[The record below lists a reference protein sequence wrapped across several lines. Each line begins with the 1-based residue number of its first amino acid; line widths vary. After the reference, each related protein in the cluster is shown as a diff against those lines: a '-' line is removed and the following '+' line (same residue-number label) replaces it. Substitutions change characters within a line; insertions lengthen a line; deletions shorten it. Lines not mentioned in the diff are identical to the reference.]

1 MRNKHQNRG
10 NSTVKLGSSIGNIVL
25 TCLIVLIPLVAVQIY
40 MVSLYAASK
49 DTGIQ
54 YIREQS
60 DVWEQAFLAAESERV
75 DVVFTSISDSNSLD
89 YNDLRVAA
97 NTVIEDTTELVEKE
111 SNINIRVSDSVKKS
125 VSSKKIDE
133 ANIEDGAEDSRL
145 QVVEVPSSTP
155 SKIDESS
162 DSGES
167 SSTEESSE
175 EPVSSTSSES
185 SHQEDRSADSKES
198 KATESKESES
208 KESESFSRDTNSSV
222 DTTDSQSQVVE
233 IGPIYFDDLLMI
245 RYVNA
250 AGDIQVL
257 NSMNDGDNILVFGQ
271 NDLPEYSSKFSDSS
285 IVDSSLDVSEVDTNK
300 LSENE
305 YIAVIASC
313 TRALLISNDPEDIN
327 NAFHNAVQYFTASGK
342 NSIVGV
348 REALRLSKD
357 TDLELQIGMAGKSD
371 TMKVVKDRVYLQFKY
386 GDNMYLNVI
395 VKLNDNLKVYDID
408 II

>member
-1 MRNKHQNRG
+1 MRNKHQDRG

-89 YNDLRVAA
+89 YNELRVAA

-111 SNINIRVSDSVKKS
+111 SNITIHISDSVKKS

-133 ANIEDGAEDSRL
+133 ANIEDRAEDSRL

-155 SKIDESS
+155 SRIDGSS
-162 DSGES
+162 ASGES
-167 SSTEESSE
+167 SGTEESSE
-175 EPVSSTSSES
+175 ESVSSTSSES
-185 SHQEDRSADSKES
+185 SHQEDRSADSKEG

-208 KESESFSRDTNSSV
+208 SSRDTNSSV

-233 IGPIYFDDLLMI
+233 TGPIYFDDLLMI

-285 IVDSSLDVSEVDTNK
+285 IVDGSLDASEVDTSK

-357 TDLELQIGMAGKSD
+357 IDLELQIGMAGKSD

>member
-1 MRNKHQNRG
+1 MKNKHQARG

-89 YNDLRVAA
+89 YNELRVAA

-133 ANIEDGAEDSRL
+133 ANIEDGAEGSRL

-155 SKIDESS
+155 SRIDESS

-167 SSTEESSE
+167 SGTEESSE
-175 EPVSSTSSES
+175 ESVSSTSSES
-185 SHQEDRSADSKES
+185 SHQEDRSADSKEG
-198 KATESKESES
+198 KATES

-233 IGPIYFDDLLMI
+233 TGPIYFDDLLMI

-285 IVDSSLDVSEVDTNK
+285 IVDGSLDASEVDTSK

>member
-1 MRNKHQNRG
+1 MKNKHQDRG

-75 DVVFTSISDSNSLD
+75 DVVFTSISASNSLD
-89 YNDLRVAA
+89 YNELRVAA

-111 SNINIRVSDSVKKS
+111 SNISIHVSDSVKKS

-133 ANIEDGAEDSRL
+133 ANIEDGAEGSRL
-145 QVVEVPSSTP
+145 QVVEVPSST
-155 SKIDESS
+155 SSRIDGSS

-167 SSTEESSE
+167 SGTEESSE
-175 EPVSSTSSES
+175 ESVSSTSSES

-198 KATESKESES
+198 KITESKESES
-208 KESESFSRDTNSSV
+208 SSRDTNSSV
-222 DTTDSQSQVVE
+222 NTADSQSPVVE
-233 IGPIYFDDLLMI
+233 TGPIYFDDLLMI

-285 IVDSSLDVSEVDTNK
+285 IVDGSLDVSEVDTSK

>member
-1 MRNKHQNRG
+1 MKNKHQDRG

-89 YNDLRVAA
+89 YNELRVAA

-111 SNINIRVSDSVKKS
+111 SNINIHVSDSVKKS
-125 VSSKKIDE
+125 VSSKKIDG
-133 ANIEDGAEDSRL
+133 ANIEDGAEGSRL

-155 SKIDESS
+155 SRIDESS

-167 SSTEESSE
+167 SGTEESSE
-175 EPVSSTSSES
+175 ESVSSTSSES
-185 SHQEDRSADSKES
+185 SHQEDRSADSKEG

-208 KESESFSRDTNSSV
+208 SSRDTHPSV
-222 DTTDSQSQVVE
+222 GTADSQSQVVE
-233 IGPIYFDDLLMI
+233 TGPIYFDDLLMI

-285 IVDSSLDVSEVDTNK
+285 IVDGSLDVSEVDTSK

>member
-89 YNDLRVAA
+89 YNELRVAA

-133 ANIEDGAEDSRL
+133 ANIEEGAEDSRL

-155 SKIDESS
+155 SRIDGSS

-167 SSTEESSE
+167 SGTEESSE
-175 EPVSSTSSES
+175 ESVSSTSSES
-185 SHQEDRSADSKES
+185 RYQEDRSADSKEG
-198 KATESKESES
+198 KVTESKESES
-208 KESESFSRDTNSSV
+208 SSRDTHSSV

-233 IGPIYFDDLLMI
+233 TGPIYFDNLLMI

-285 IVDSSLDVSEVDTNK
+285 IVDGSLDVSEVDTSK

-313 TRALLISNDPEDIN
+313 TGALLISNDPEDIN

>member
-1 MRNKHQNRG
+1 MRNKHQTRG
-10 NSTVKLGSSIGNIVL
+10 SSTVKLGSSIGNIVL

-89 YNDLRVAA
+89 YNELRVAA

-111 SNINIRVSDSVKKS
+111 SNINIHVSDSVKKS
-125 VSSKKIDE
+125 VSSKKIDG

-145 QVVEVPSSTP
+145 QVVEVPSPTP
-155 SKIDESS
+155 REIDGSS

-167 SSTEESSE
+167 SGTEESSE
-175 EPVSSTSSES
+175 ESVSSTSSES
-185 SHQEDRSADSKES
+185 SHQEDRSADSKEG

-208 KESESFSRDTNSSV
+208 SSRDTNSSV
-222 DTTDSQSQVVE
+222 DTAGSQSQVVE
-233 IGPIYFDDLLMI
+233 TGPIYFDDLLMI

-257 NSMNDGDNILVFGQ
+257 NSMNDDDNILVFGQ

-285 IVDSSLDVSEVDTNK
+285 IVDGSLDVSEVDTSK

-313 TRALLISNDPEDIN
+313 TRALLISNAPEDIN